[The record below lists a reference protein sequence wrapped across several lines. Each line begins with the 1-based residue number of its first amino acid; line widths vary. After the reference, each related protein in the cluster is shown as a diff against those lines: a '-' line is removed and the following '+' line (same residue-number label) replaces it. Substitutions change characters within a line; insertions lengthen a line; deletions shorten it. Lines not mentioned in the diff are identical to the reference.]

1 MEINNFMNENKKL
14 PPLWKQKIMWNL
26 SKLLNVNIRIYPNR
40 KYEPRCD

>member
-1 MEINNFMNENKKL
+1 MNENKKL

-26 SKLLNVNIRIYPNR
+26 SKLLNVIIRIYPNR